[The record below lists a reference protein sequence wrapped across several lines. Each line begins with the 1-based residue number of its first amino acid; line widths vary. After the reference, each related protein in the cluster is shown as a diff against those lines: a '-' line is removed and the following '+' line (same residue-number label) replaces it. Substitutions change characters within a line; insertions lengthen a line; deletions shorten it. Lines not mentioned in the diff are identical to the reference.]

1 MLMRRGRGGG
11 ERDGGTRGGGRRS
24 EAVGGGRGAA
34 AGAPRRPVSA
44 FRTRGGAR
52 PAHPLAGR
60 GVCAVETS
68 CRLALGSRPG
78 EAGCFWPTAPLPPRP
93 PVRPSQAGDWAGRGA
108 RRPRCPPRPGWL
120 DAGPPEAVPRGPG
133 RGERGRGETAGEDA
147 RRPRGDDGWKR
158 VASEAGSRGRGEAAA
173 GRAPTSAAGEQ
184 HPRPGSDPGGE
195 AGGAGCAAA
204 SRPPRTL
211 RQGPGLPGRA
221 TPPAADPARGSPAHP
236 RPRLLRGARGSSCL
250 AGTRRSGFE
259 PKAVGV
265 GAGLARVPAGDSALQ
280 APLSRARGHLVEGR
294 PRRSAAWR
302 VGRWSR
308 STVQGRGSCADPID
322 GH

>member
-1 MLMRRGRGGG
+1 MRRGRGGG
-11 ERDGGTRGGGRRS
+11 ERDGGTRGGPARRGSGGRPGG
-24 EAVGGGRGAA
+24 GGGRSQTPGLCVQNPRGRPPRAPTR
-34 AGAPRRPVSA
+34 GPRRA
-44 FRTRGGAR
+44 RGREQLSSCSGVAAWGGRLLLADGPAAPAPTGA
-52 PAHPLAGR
+52 PLAG
-60 GVCAVETS
+60 GG
-68 CRLALGSRPG
+68 LGRTRS
-78 EAGCFWPTAPLPPRP
+78 PTAPL
-93 PVRPSQAGDWAGRGA
+93 
-108 RRPRCPPRPGWL
+108 PPRPGWL

-133 RGERGRGETAGEDA
+133 RGERGRGETAGGDA

-280 APLSRARGHLVEGR
+280 APVSRARGHLVEGR

-302 VGRWSR
+302 
-308 STVQGRGSCADPID
+308 
-322 GH
+322 